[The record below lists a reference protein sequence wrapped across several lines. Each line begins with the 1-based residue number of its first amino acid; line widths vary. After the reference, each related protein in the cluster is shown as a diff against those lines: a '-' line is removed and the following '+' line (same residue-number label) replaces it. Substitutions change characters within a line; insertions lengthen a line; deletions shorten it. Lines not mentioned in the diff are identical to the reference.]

1 MSIRIPSIGRIVAAS
16 TRHPL
21 IVLFSVASLTLA
33 ALLFIAQNFAMTAD
47 TSQLI
52 SQRLEW
58 RQRELAF
65 EAAFPQFNNLTM
77 VVVDGATPELANDAT
92 RRLAAALKERLD
104 LFQSVRWPD
113 GGPFFEREGLL
124 FLPSKDVEKATSDL
138 VRAAP
143 LLARL
148 NADPNLRGALVVLTD
163 ILQGLKQGDVS
174 LQDIQPTLTAFSKT
188 FEDAVAERPAFFS
201 WRTFFSGEKSPD
213 LREIRYVLLVQPV
226 MDYAAL
232 EPGAAA
238 SDAIRNIAQ
247 SLGLDAAHGVT
258 VRLTGS
264 VPLADEEFASLAQ
277 DAHLVLGAMLVALFG
292 ILWLAVRSARV
303 VLAIAV
309 TTLTGLVLTA
319 AVGLLATG
327 RFNLLSM
334 AFIPLFVGLG
344 VDFSIQFSVRALASR
359 LVQPSR
365 EAALAETGAS
375 IGRPL
380 ALSAAAIGAGF
391 FAFLPTSYIGVAELG
406 TIAGLGMI
414 VAFALSIVLLPAL
427 LVLLRFP
434 AARKAEVGIAML
446 APVDRFVARHR
457 FGVLASALVA
467 AVVSIAL
474 LPLVRF
480 DFDPLNL
487 KSPKA
492 ESMTTLRA
500 LAADP
505 DRTPYAINVLAPS
518 SGEAPA
524 LAQRLGALP
533 EVSHVVTLQSLLPA
547 QQKEK
552 LEAVADAAAVI
563 EPALEDVSLRP
574 PPSDEELRTK
584 LADTQAAL
592 QSAVYEAREEPAS
605 LAVIRLAKALAQ
617 LRAAT
622 PEVRARAQAAV
633 TVPLQATLDQ
643 IRSELKASPL
653 TISTL
658 PPDLVADW
666 MTKDGRVRLQVMP
679 HAGRTD
685 NESLR
690 HFAAA
695 VQEVAPNAT
704 GAPIA
709 TSASADTIVEAFLQA
724 GAYSGLVII
733 VLLAVVLRR
742 ARDVV
747 LALLPVLLSGLLT
760 FATCGILD
768 LPLNFT
774 NIIALPLLFGIGVAF
789 NIYFVMAWRSGETAM
804 LTSSLM
810 RAVVFSALATANAF
824 GALWLSTHPGT
835 ASMGRLL
842 MIALGWELL
851 VTLLFR
857 PALLARSTQSNHG
870 LPGWW
875 PARPL
880 WSARQSIAR
889 SPSATPARA
898 TPIN

>member
-33 ALLFIAQNFAMTAD
+33 ALVFIAQNFAMTAD

-92 RRLAAALKERLD
+92 RRLAAALKERPD

-124 FLPSKDVEKATSDL
+124 FLPPKDVEKATGDL

-213 LREIRYVLLVQPV
+213 LREIRHVLLVQPV

-303 VLAIAV
+303 VLAIAI
-309 TTLTGLVLTA
+309 TTLAGLVLTA

-359 LVQPSR
+359 LVHPTR

-406 TIAGLGMI
+406 TIAGIGMI

-487 KSPKA
+487 KSPTA

-533 EVSHVVTLQSLLPA
+533 EVSHVVTLQSLLPT

-563 EPALEDVSLRP
+563 EPAFQDAARRP
-574 PPSDEELRTK
+574 PPSDEELQTR
-584 LADTQAAL
+584 LADTQTAL

-724 GAYSGLVII
+724 GAYSGIVII